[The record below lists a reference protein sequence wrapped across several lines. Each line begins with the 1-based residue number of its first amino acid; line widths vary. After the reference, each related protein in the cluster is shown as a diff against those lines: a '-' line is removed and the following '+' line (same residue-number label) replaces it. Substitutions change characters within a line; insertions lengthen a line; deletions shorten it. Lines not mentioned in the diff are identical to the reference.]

1 MVEITN
7 IEKILT
13 EKNEVSD
20 FVLITFRTDL
30 GNIRTTRYPIQD
42 VSDEAKMK
50 QFVYEKAVFFD
61 AKDSFSPITEAIEIS
76 EEDIKPAE
84 PEQTEEQK
92 FLNAIPQLEQ
102 WKSYL
107 EMGLITDAQYAAKLN
122 EVKNLIPIGYFD
134 TGLKKG

>member
-1 MVEITN
+1 MVEITS

-30 GNIRTTRYPIQD
+30 GSIRTTRYPIQD

-50 QFVYEKAVFFD
+50 QFVYEKAEFFD

-76 EEDIKPAE
+76 EEDVKPAE
-84 PEQTEEQK
+84 PVQTEEQK
-92 FLNAIPQLEQ
+92 FLNAVPGLEQ
-102 WKSYL
+102 WRQYL
-107 EMGLITDAQYAAKLN
+107 EMGLITEAQYAAKLN
-122 EVKNLIPIGYFD
+122 EVKTLIPIGYFD
-134 TGLKKG
+134 MAITKE

>member
-13 EKNEVSD
+13 EKNEISD

-61 AKDSFSPITEAIEIS
+61 SKDSFTPITEAIEIS
-76 EEDIKPAE
+76 EEDVKPAE
-84 PEQTEEQK
+84 PEQAEEQK

-102 WKSYL
+102 WMRYL

-134 TGLKKG
+134 TGLTKE

>member
-1 MVEITN
+1 MVQITN

-61 AKDSFSPITEAIEIS
+61 SKDSFTPITEAIVIS
-76 EEDIKPAE
+76 EEDVKPAE

-134 TGLKKG
+134 TGLTKE

>member
-1 MVEITN
+1 MVEITS

-50 QFVYEKAVFFD
+50 QFVYEKAMFFD
-61 AKDSFSPITEAIEIS
+61 SKDSFTPITQAIEIS
-76 EEDIKPAE
+76 EEDVKPSE
-84 PEQTEEQK
+84 SEQTEEQK
-92 FLNAIPQLEQ
+92 FLNAISELEQ
-102 WKSYL
+102 WRRYL
-107 EMGLITDAQYAAKLN
+107 EMGLITEAQYAAKLN
-122 EVKNLIPIGYFD
+122 QVKNLIPIGYFD
-134 TGLKKG
+134 TALTKE

>member
-1 MVEITN
+1 MVEITS

-30 GNIRTTRYPIQD
+30 GSIRTTRYPIQD

-50 QFVYEKAVFFD
+50 QFVYEKAKFFD

-76 EEDIKPAE
+76 EEDVKPQE

-92 FLNAIPQLEQ
+92 FLNAVPGLEQ
-102 WKSYL
+102 WRQYL
-107 EMGLITDAQYAAKLN
+107 EMGLITEAQYTAKLN
-122 EVKNLIPIGYFD
+122 EVKNLIPIDYFD
-134 TGLKKG
+134 ISLTKE

>member
-1 MVEITN
+1 MVEITS

-30 GNIRTTRYPIQD
+30 GSIRTTRYPIQD
-42 VSDEAKMK
+42 VSDETKIK
-50 QFVYEKAVFFD
+50 QFVYEKAKFFD
-61 AKDSFSPITEAIEIS
+61 AKDSFSPITEAIAIS
-76 EEDIKPAE
+76 EEDVKPEE

-92 FLNAIPQLEQ
+92 FLNAVPELEHWRQ
-102 WKSYL
+102 YL
-107 EMGLITDAQYAAKLN
+107 EIGLITEAQYAAKLN

-134 TGLKKG
+134 TALTKE

>member
-1 MVEITN
+1 MVEITS

-30 GNIRTTRYPIQD
+30 GSIRTTRYPIQD

-50 QFVYEKAVFFD
+50 QFVYEKAEFFD

-76 EEDIKPAE
+76 EEDVKPAE
-84 PEQTEEQK
+84 PVQTEEQK
-92 FLNAIPQLEQ
+92 FLNAVPGLEQ
-102 WKSYL
+102 WRQYL
-107 EMGLITDAQYAAKLN
+107 EMGLITEAQYTAKLN

-134 TGLKKG
+134 IALTKE

>member
-1 MVEITN
+1 MVEITS

-30 GNIRTTRYPIQD
+30 GSIRTTRYPIQD

-50 QFVYEKAVFFD
+50 QFVYEKAEFFD

-76 EEDIKPAE
+76 EEDVKPEE

-92 FLNAIPQLEQ
+92 FLNAVPGLEQ
-102 WKSYL
+102 WRQYL
-107 EMGLITDAQYAAKLN
+107 EMGLITESQYAAKLN

-134 TGLKKG
+134 ISLTKE

>member
-61 AKDSFSPITEAIEIS
+61 AKDSFSPITQAIVIS
-76 EEDIKPAE
+76 EEDVKPAE
-84 PEQTEEQK
+84 PELTEEQK
-92 FLNAIPQLEQ
+92 FLNAIPGLEQ
-102 WKSYL
+102 WKRYL

-122 EVKNLIPIGYFD
+122 EVKNLIPFGYFD
-134 TGLKKG
+134 TGPTKE

>member
-1 MVEITN
+1 MVEITS

-20 FVLITFRTDL
+20 FVLITFRTGL
-30 GNIRTTRYPIQD
+30 GSIHTTRYPIQD

-50 QFVYEKAVFFD
+50 QFVYEKAEFFD

-76 EEDIKPAE
+76 EEDVKPAD
-84 PEQTEEQK
+84 PVPTKEQI
-92 FLNAIPQLEQ
+92 FLNAVPELEQ
-102 WKSYL
+102 WRQYL
-107 EMGLITDAQYAAKLN
+107 EMGLITEAQYAAKLN

-134 TGLKKG
+134 IALTKE

>member
-20 FVLITFRTDL
+20 FVLITFRTNL

-61 AKDSFSPITEAIEIS
+61 SKDSFTPITQAIEIS
-76 EEDIKPAE
+76 EEDVKPAE
-84 PEQTEEQK
+84 PELTEEQK

-134 TGLKKG
+134 TVLTKE

>member
-1 MVEITN
+1 MVEITS

-30 GNIRTTRYPIQD
+30 GSIRTTRYPIQD

-50 QFVYEKAVFFD
+50 QFVYEKAEFFD

-76 EEDIKPAE
+76 EEDVKPAE
-84 PEQTEEQK
+84 PVQTEEQK
-92 FLNAIPQLEQ
+92 FLNAIPGLEQ
-102 WKSYL
+102 WRQYL
-107 EMGLITDAQYAAKLN
+107 DLGLITEAQYASKLN

-134 TGLKKG
+134 IALTKE

>member
-61 AKDSFSPITEAIEIS
+61 SKDSFSPITQAIEIS

-84 PEQTEEQK
+84 PKQTEEQK
-92 FLNAIPQLEQ
+92 LLNAIPQLEQ

-107 EMGLITDAQYAAKLN
+107 EMGLITDVQYAAKLN

-134 TGLKKG
+134 TGLTKE

>member
-1 MVEITN
+1 MVEITS

-30 GNIRTTRYPIQD
+30 GSIHTTRYPIQD

-50 QFVYEKAVFFD
+50 QFVYEKAKFFD
-61 AKDSFSPITEAIEIS
+61 AKDSFSPITEAIAIS
-76 EEDIKPAE
+76 EEDVKPEE

-92 FLNAIPQLEQ
+92 FLNAVPELEQ
-102 WKSYL
+102 WRQYL
-107 EMGLITDAQYAAKLN
+107 EMGLITEAQYAAKLN

-134 TGLKKG
+134 IALTKE

>member
-1 MVEITN
+1 MVEITS

-30 GNIRTTRYPIQD
+30 GSIRTTRYPIQD

-50 QFVYEKAVFFD
+50 QFVYEKAEFFD

-76 EEDIKPAE
+76 EEDVKPEE

-92 FLNAIPQLEQ
+92 FLNAVPGLEQ
-102 WKSYL
+102 WRQYL
-107 EMGLITDAQYAAKLN
+107 EMGLITESQYAAKLN

-134 TGLKKG
+134 ISLTK

>member
-1 MVEITN
+1 MVEITS

-30 GNIRTTRYPIQD
+30 GSIRTTRYPIQD

-50 QFVYEKAVFFD
+50 QFVYEKAKFYD

-76 EEDIKPAE
+76 EEDVKPEE

-92 FLNAIPQLEQ
+92 FLNAVPELEQ
-102 WKSYL
+102 WRQYL
-107 EMGLITDAQYAAKLN
+107 EMGLITEAQYAAKLN

-134 TGLKKG
+134 IALTK

>member
-1 MVEITN
+1 MVEITS

-30 GNIRTTRYPIQD
+30 GSIHTTRYPIQD

-50 QFVYEKAVFFD
+50 QFVYEKAKFFD
-61 AKDSFSPITEAIEIS
+61 AKDSFSPITEAIAIS
-76 EEDIKPAE
+76 EEDVKPEE

-92 FLNAIPQLEQ
+92 FLNAVPGLEQ
-102 WKSYL
+102 WRQYL
-107 EMGLITDAQYAAKLN
+107 EMGLITESQYAAKLN

-134 TGLKKG
+134 TGLTKE

>member
-1 MVEITN
+1 MVEILK
-7 IEKILT
+7 IEKVLT
-13 EKNEVSD
+13 EKEDVSD
-20 FVLITFRTDL
+20 FVKITFRTDL
-30 GNIRTTRYPIQD
+30 GNIQTTRYPIQD

-61 AKDSFSPITEAIEIS
+61 SKDSFTPITQAIEIS
-76 EEDIKPAE
+76 EEDVKPAE
-84 PEQTEEQK
+84 PELTEEQK

-102 WKSYL
+102 WMRYL

-134 TGLKKG
+134 TVLTKE

>member
-1 MVEITN
+1 MVEITS

-30 GNIRTTRYPIQD
+30 GSIRTTRYPIQD

-50 QFVYEKAVFFD
+50 QFVYEKAEFFD

-76 EEDIKPAE
+76 EEDVKPEE

-92 FLNAIPQLEQ
+92 FLNAVPELEQ
-102 WKSYL
+102 WRQYL
-107 EMGLITDAQYAAKLN
+107 DLGLITEAQYASKLN

-134 TGLKKG
+134 IALTKE